1 MQLGFAAPLP
11 TEHDND
17 DAAHSARDCGSTL
30 WRHAVDTPSL
40 PVSQRTLLLCLAAA
54 AFNAPSCFGTD
65 KERTRPTSFRRLESS
80 AAMIWLTTMC

>member
-54 AFNAPSCFGTD
+54 AFNAPSCFGLGLTR
-65 KERTRPTSFRRLESS
+65 KELDPPVSGDLSL
-80 AAMIWLTTMC
+80 AQL